1 MLIYTTDDV
10 FSTSVKNIQDAV
22 KQLISLLERCD
33 LKTQLQTATVP
44 PLYDEHGSQVMN
56 VKLSPVTV
64 PSHDKAAVLKVIETN
79 LLPLERINSNNEGN
93 NRLFGWVEVKATT
106 EVEKLLFEQFEL
118 FSSLK
123 NQYRKLIDQHFK
135 SESKRREFYRKH
147 PFLKQFWIKTIERQI
162 NYSAFDIAS
171 TTFSWSPFA
180 FSYHPFETVDDAVK
194 YVEKSDCSEDVRE
207 DYIKLLQKNDSPNI
221 QYVVIK
227 CSKIQPVQSVRWR
240 DSSDAIKRKNL
251 RAHSPL
257 FVINKQVKKSGLV
270 PEKSINISVDDDER
284 KPSKTS
290 YGNKSKTEKYTII
303 APGVNIFY
311 RSVHGHTG
319 EQKTRKDFRHVSN

>member
-1 MLIYTTDDV
+1 MLIYTTDDS

-22 KQLISLLERCD
+22 KQLIYLLERCD

-44 PLYDEHGSQVMN
+44 PLYDEHGSPVMK
-56 VKLSPVTV
+56 VDLSPVTV
-64 PSHDKAAVLKVIETN
+64 PSNDKAEVLKAIETN
-79 LLPLERINSNNEGN
+79 LLPLERINSYEGN
-93 NRLFGWVEVKATT
+93 NRLFGWVEVKATE
-106 EVEKLLFEQFEL
+106 EVEKLLFDQFEL
-118 FSSLK
+118 IRTLK
-123 NQYRKLIDQHFK
+123 NHYRKLIDKHFK

-147 PFLKQFWIKTIERQI
+147 PVLKQFWIKTIERQI

-194 YVEKSDCSEDVRE
+194 YVEKSDCSVDVRE
-207 DYIKLLQKNDSPNI
+207 NYIELLKKNDTPNI

-257 FVINKQVKKSGLV
+257 FVINKQVKKSGFV
-270 PEKSINISVDDDER
+270 PKTSIDISVDNDER
-284 KPSKTS
+284 KPSKAADGDKT
-290 YGNKSKTEKYTII
+290 KTEKHTII

-319 EQKTRKDFRHVSN
+319 EHEKRKDFRRYVSN